1 MTDERDSTAQSPTV
15 RDAGHRYEV
24 RLGDELAGFT
34 EYLDRDGQR
43 IFFHTEIDDRFAGR
57 GLAGIL
63 VHDALTATV
72 AAGKRIVPICPYV
85 AKYLGRHDEFAAS
98 VDPVTP
104 AASEAVRSARR

>member
-1 MTDERDSTAQSPTV
+1 MTDERSSTAQSPTV
-15 RDAGHRYEV
+15 RDAADRYEI

-34 EYLDRDGQR
+34 EYLDQGGQR
-43 IFFHTEIDDRFAGR
+43 IFFHTEIDDRFAGQ

-63 VHDALTATV
+63 VHEALTATV

-85 AKYLGRHDEFAAS
+85 AKYLGKHDDFAAC

-104 AASEAVRSARR
+104 AALEAVRSARQ

>member
-1 MTDERDSTAQSPTV
+1 MTDERGSTAQSPTV
-15 RDAGHRYEV
+15 HDAGDRYAI

-34 EYLDRDGQR
+34 EYLDHDGRR
-43 IFFHTEIDDRFAGR
+43 IFFHTEIDDRFAGQ

-63 VHDALTATV
+63 VHEALTATV

-85 AKYLGRHDEFAAS
+85 AKYLGKHDDFAAS

-104 AASEAVRSARR
+104 AALEAVRSARR